1 MSDFLL
7 TEADVEEENTN
18 DDDEDDEGNNN
29 ITLSDEEFIDDSN
42 FNDPNASDYYGFT
55 NVMREYEDA
64 IQDSL
69 ADLDYD
75 QEANNYVSD
84 SEITDQP
91 RIDEFDGFKSRVE
104 KFKNTLIFPQGLN
117 NENSFFY
124 SILYAIR
131 YNFKKKF
138 DRVDDDEQIKVD
150 IGDEIYNKIYPLK
163 NFLKL
168 DLDIVTFKN
177 QCPTINQILTENN
190 LFLRVFEL
198 KDKFRYISQNTA
210 EKKNIIRELLTCI
223 TERFN
228 GFNIVR
234 IEFDHKI
241 RRNFLPIDIIYKP
254 VKKEEEIIDC
264 FFSDKMSLAYRTTYN
279 NDQKSTAVKHGCA
292 FRCHYCSKYFC
303 RKASFDR
310 HIESCSGK
318 PGFVYNFDT
327 QNLLTFEENLKL
339 KHDIHLTAY
348 KDFETTAPADN
359 MLDPESCTMNAVSYA
374 IIFAFHPKLKMKR
387 IIVERSFGHSL
398 EKLTTIDYLTTEQLK
413 FKDVITLQQLRDCA
427 LSVAS
432 KKKRNAVAEMFS
444 TELKFASDCL
454 LNWFYSKNKKNELS
468 IHEKRDYETKNPI
481 DWESGKCQICTFP
494 LHVNPSDNI
503 TTDNNKMSYGDFI
516 IQKEHKFL
524 RNIFSEEDLQK
535 SDAIKNL
542 ESFHESFS
550 RYLRLVIFAEK
561 CVTTL
566 KEFSECYFDELLEFI
581 NEHCQDCIDLSN

>member
-75 QEANNYVSD
+75 QEANNYVSN

-124 SILYAIR
+124 SILYAIG
-131 YNFKKKF
+131 YNFKKKS

-163 NFLKL
+163 DFLKL
-168 DLDIVTFKN
+168 DLDIVTFEN

-210 EKKNIIRELLTCI
+210 EKKNIIRELSTCI

-264 FFSDKMSLAYRTTYN
+264 FL
-279 NDQKSTAVKHGCA
+279 
-292 FRCHYCSKYFC
+292 
-303 RKASFDR
+303 
-310 HIESCSGK
+310 
-318 PGFVYNFDT
+318 
-327 QNLLTFEENLKL
+327 
-339 KHDIHLTAY
+339 
-348 KDFETTAPADN
+348 
-359 MLDPESCTMNAVSYA
+359 
-374 IIFAFHPKLKMKR
+374 
-387 IIVERSFGHSL
+387 
-398 EKLTTIDYLTTEQLK
+398 
-413 FKDVITLQQLRDCA
+413 
-427 LSVAS
+427 
-432 KKKRNAVAEMFS
+432 
-444 TELKFASDCL
+444 
-454 LNWFYSKNKKNELS
+454 
-468 IHEKRDYETKNPI
+468 
-481 DWESGKCQICTFP
+481 
-494 LHVNPSDNI
+494 
-503 TTDNNKMSYGDFI
+503 
-516 IQKEHKFL
+516 
-524 RNIFSEEDLQK
+524 
-535 SDAIKNL
+535 AIK
-542 ESFHESFS
+542 
-550 RYLRLVIFAEK
+550 
-561 CVTTL
+561 
-566 KEFSECYFDELLEFI
+566 
-581 NEHCQDCIDLSN
+581 